1 MAIYLP
7 SVTFEGLPMLIMGS
21 GALLG
26 GLLTMVFLPETLG
39 LPLAETVRDIERHRL
54 NEKKWYQ
61 FVRSNAPWRKA

>member
-1 MAIYLP
+1 MP
-7 SVTFEGLPMLIMGS
+7 SVTFDGLPMLIMGS

-54 NEKKWYQ
+54 NEKKWY
-61 FVRSNAPWRKA
+61 